1 MRRCLQQAV
10 QTWIIKM
17 YMGQGGK
24 TVLSYK
30 KDGRGSEMKI
40 YSIEIPSADKLRELV
55 HIVNQFPCDVNLKN
69 GLGCIDCKSLLGV
82 LQMGC
87 SRNMALEVIGEDTDC
102 GALENE
108 LAAFFH
114 ISLKEVT

>member
-1 MRRCLQQAV
+1 MR
-10 QTWIIKM
+10 
-17 YMGQGGK
+17 
-24 TVLSYK
+24 
-30 KDGRGSEMKI
+30 I
-40 YSIEIPSADKLRELV
+40 YSIEVPSADELRELV
-55 HIVNQFPCDVNLKN
+55 RIVDQFPCDVNLKN

-87 SRNMALEVIGEDTDC
+87 SQNMTLEMIGEDTGCD
-102 GALENE
+102 ALENE